1 MMDNDSLL
9 FSECLLT
16 SEVQFDQAGDYN
28 RLGWADQ
35 EADREVAILFK
46 ERFFND
52 FRFLVFSC
60 EEHPLK
66 RTI

>member
-46 ERFFND
+46 E
-52 FRFLVFSC
+52 
-60 EEHPLK
+60 
-66 RTI
+66 TIF